1 MRRIFLATLALGTG
15 LTASGPQTARA
26 AEVVIDVQSEASLV
40 QQVQTAINQLSML
53 QQQYNQLV
61 QTYQQVAGQFS
72 MLTTF
77 ANPNGLA
84 QELEQPFLRNP
95 LPGSSSL
102 PGAITGATTPNTA
115 FAQQFLNANR
125 VYTAPG
131 TTPSGQMMNTQATA
145 LASIAGMVMTN
156 LQSIEQ
162 RIAGLGDLQTQLN
175 GATTIQQVASIT
187 ARIGAEQNFISA
199 QQAQAANLGTL
210 ATTQVAAQQQAQQQ
224 MVRQQAAQTAAA
236 FPVSV
241 P

>member
-1 MRRIFLATLALGTG
+1 MQRRLLASLAIGIG
-15 LTASGPQTARA
+15 LAASGSPPARA
-26 AEVVIDVQSEASLV
+26 AEVVVDVQSELSLV
-40 QQVQTAINQLSML
+40 QQVQTAINQLSMM

-95 LPGSSSL
+95 MPNSSSL
-102 PGAITGATTPNTA
+102 PGAITGTTAPTTA
-115 FAQQFLNANR
+115 FSQQFLSANR
-125 VYTAPG
+125 VYTAPA
-131 TTPSGQMMNTQATA
+131 TTPSGQMMNTQAA
-145 LASIAGMVMTN
+145 SLASIAGMVMTN

-162 RIAGLGDLQTQLN
+162 RIAGLGDLQAQLN
-175 GATTIQQVASIT
+175 GATTIQQVASVN

-199 QQAQAANLGTL
+199 QQAQATNLGIL

-224 MVRQQAAQTAAA
+224 MVSQQAAQTAAA